1 MSALPKIESFG
12 STSAGEAVVRAVL
25 ENNLGMRVAILSY
38 GGLIQKIELPNA
50 DGAATNVVLGFG
62 ALDAYERDGSFFGAL
77 IGRYANRILDARIVV
92 DGAEHILDRN
102 DKFGAVHG
110 GSVGFDKRV
119 WSMEAAPST
128 DSCAVEL
135 GLLSPDGDNG
145 FPGNLTVTAR
155 YELLRESNTLRM
167 TAEARTDAATVVN
180 LTGHSYFNLA
190 GEGSG
195 TVLDHELQI
204 EADHYLPVDERLVP
218 TGEFAP
224 VEGTPFD
231 FREAR
236 RIGERIREGHEQLL
250 LGQGYDHNY
259 VLRRGSGAPRLARA
273 ARLSDP
279 ASGRRL
285 DVWTIEPGLDVYTG
299 NFLTG
304 SVAGTGGRVYRQGDA
319 IALEPEHF
327 TNSPHMP
334 EFPTVLLRPGE
345 VYRTHTEYRFGQR

>member
-1 MSALPKIESFG
+1 MSALPKIELFG
-12 STSAGEAVVRAVL
+12 STSSGEAVVRAVL
-25 ENNLGMRVAILSY
+25 ENNLGMRVTILSY
-38 GGLIQKIELPNA
+38 GGLLQKIELPNA
-50 DGAATNVVLGFG
+50 DGTATNVVLGYST
-62 ALDAYERDGSFFGAL
+62 LEAYERGEYFFGAL

-92 DGAEHILDRN
+92 DGKEHILDRN
-102 DKFGAVHG
+102 DKFGTVHG
-110 GSVGFDKRV
+110 GSTGFDKRV
-119 WSMEAAPST
+119 WSMEAVPST

-145 FPGNLTVTAR
+145 FPGNLTVTVR
-155 YELLRESNTLRM
+155 YELLNEGNTLRM
-167 TAEARTDAATVVN
+167 TAEARTDATTVVN
-180 LTGHSYFNLA
+180 LTGHSYFNLS

-195 TVLDHELQI
+195 TVLDHELLI
-204 EADHYLPVDERLVP
+204 EAEHFLSVDERLVP
-218 TGEFAP
+218 TGEFTP

-231 FREAR
+231 FREPK

-279 ASGRRL
+279 ASGRSL
-285 DVWTIEPGLDVYTG
+285 EVWTTEPGLDVYTG

-304 SVAGTGGRVYRQGDA
+304 SVAGTSGRVYRQGDA

-334 EFPTVLLRPGE
+334 EFPKVLLRPGE
-345 VYRTHTEYRFGQR
+345 VYRTHTEYRFGKG